1 MDWFSA
7 NASAINAIAS
17 VLTLFVWLFYAQL
30 LYAGYKR
37 QRRPRILINRGR
49 GKDIHSLCII
59 SNMSAE
65 SIYVQGIVAVLETS
79 DGELKLDIS
88 EYQQSEDED
97 RQRYQTH
104 QGPLES
110 GDYLH
115 VDTFHDIVR
124 RVAGAHHID
133 LDGYRPRGDVSFQ
146 SLEIRLLSIYGP
158 EDRPIG
164 ARRRFL
170 FEDDGQACSIRPT
183 TLDTQRLNSAQERRM
198 IQRWMRE
205 LET

>member
-1 MDWFSA
+1 MQWIND
-7 NASAINAIAS
+7 NASAINAVS
-17 VLTLFVWLFYAQL
+17 GVLTLFVWLFYAQL

-37 QRRPRILINRGR
+37 QRRPRILINRGQ
-49 GKDIHSLCII
+49 GKHIHSLCII

-65 SIYVQGIVAVLETS
+65 AIFVQHIVAVLETS
-79 DGELKLDIS
+79 EGELKLDIS
-88 EYQQSEDED
+88 EYQQSEGED
-97 RQRYQTH
+97 SPRYQTH

-124 RVAGAHHID
+124 RIAMTHDIEMD
-133 LDGYRPRGDVSFQ
+133 DYRPRVDMTFQ
-146 SLEIRLLSIYGP
+146 ALEIRLISVYGP

-170 FEDDGQACSIRPT
+170 LEDDGEACSITPA
-183 TLDTQRLNSAQERRM
+183 TLDTQRLNSIQERRM
-198 IQRWMRE
+198 IKRWMRE
-205 LET
+205 LEA